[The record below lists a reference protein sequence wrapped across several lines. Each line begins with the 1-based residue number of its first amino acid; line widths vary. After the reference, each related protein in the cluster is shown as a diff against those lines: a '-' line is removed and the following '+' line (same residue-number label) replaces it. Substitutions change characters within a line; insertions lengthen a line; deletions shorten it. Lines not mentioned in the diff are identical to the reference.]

1 MAWGVIKRGE
11 HVWYVNDS
19 RSICE
24 GYAQHYAHRDANGPD
39 QLVIPLYTAPLARK
53 PLTDEQINSL
63 ADKVANEA
71 LVGPVLDFRVRFAR
85 AIEQAHGITE

>member
-1 MAWGVIKRGE
+1 MIKQHDDFFKRSQAAQIAAMQMQGVQIT
-11 HVWYVNDS
+11 
-19 RSICE
+19 RSIS
-24 GYAQHYAHRDANGPD
+24 
-39 QLVIPLYTAPLARK
+39 K

-85 AIEQAHGITE
+85 AIERAHGITE